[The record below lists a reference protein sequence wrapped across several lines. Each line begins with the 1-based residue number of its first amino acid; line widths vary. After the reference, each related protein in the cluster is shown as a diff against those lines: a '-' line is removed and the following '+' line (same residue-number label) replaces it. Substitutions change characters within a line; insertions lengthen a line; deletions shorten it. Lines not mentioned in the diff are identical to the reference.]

1 MALRADP
8 IHIESDRLSI
18 KPFAA
23 GDADA
28 AYPCITPTLT
38 RFMAW
43 EPAPDRASFD
53 RIWRAW
59 LPSIA
64 DGSDFVFAVRQRDG
78 GTFLGLVGL
87 HHVKD
92 AGAELGVWIRED
104 RHREGIGREAVGL
117 VVDWAC
123 ATLGIRRFI
132 YPVAEAN
139 APSRRIAESLGGT
152 VAQHGE
158 TPKYRSVTYVI
169 SRDAGPAN
177 RDDATRIGR

>member
-18 KPFAA
+18 KPFSA
-23 GDADA
+23 GDAGA
-28 AYPCITPTLT
+28 AFPCITPTLT

-43 EPAPDRASFD
+43 EPPPDRASFD

-64 DGSDFVFAVRQRDG
+64 DGSDFVFTVRQRDCG
-78 GTFLGLVGL
+78 MFLGLAGL
-87 HHVKD
+87 HHVTI

-117 VVDWAC
+117 VVEWAC
-123 ATLGIRRFI
+123 ATLGIRRFT

-139 APSRRIAESLGGT
+139 EPSRRIAESLGGT
-152 VAQHGE
+152 VVQRGE
-158 TPKYRSVTYVI
+158 TPKYPSVTYLI
-169 SRDAGPAN
+169 LRDTAIADRGNA
-177 RDDATRIGR
+177 

>member
-18 KPFAA
+18 KPFSA

-28 AYPCITPTLT
+28 TFPCITPTLT

-43 EPAPDRASFD
+43 EPPPDRASFE
-53 RIWRAW
+53 RTWRAW

-64 DGSDFVFAVRQRDG
+64 NGSDFVFAVRQREG
-78 GTFLGLVGL
+78 GMFLGLVGL

-117 VVDWAC
+117 VVEWAC
-123 ATLGIRRFI
+123 TTIGIRRFT

-139 APSRRIAESLGGT
+139 EPSRRIAESLGGT
-152 VAQHGE
+152 VVQRSE
-158 TPKYRSVTYVI
+158 TPKYPSVTYVI
-169 SRDAGPAN
+169 SRDAAIAARGNAK
-177 RDDATRIGR
+177 RVGG